1 MKFVKNIDMK
11 TRITILILSFS
22 LAVISQNLPGYLPS
36 NGLVL
41 WMPFTGN
48 SNDLSGNNN
57 NGTVNG
63 AVLTNDRFNSSN
75 SAYNFNGSGNY
86 ILVNN
91 CINMDNN
98 YLTASLW
105 FKSTSTQFQ
114 QLLYKVNFGNSQK
127 EEYSICTNFG
137 QSGVINASIK
147 NGNNCNVG
155 GAGWMMNNVNAIYTD
170 GNWHHLVFTY
180 NGTNSRVYI
189 DGAQISN
196 TVFPTSVIDNCPGGK
211 FIIGVNYAGGIG
223 FNGQIDDIG
232 IWNRALTQQEI
243 TSLYQ
248 GCTGS
253 VTASIT
259 PQGNTTFC
267 AGNSVVLNATSGSG
281 YTYQWSLNGNVI
293 NGATLS
299 TISATQQGNYMVN
312 IVAGGCTYPSNS
324 INVNVNALPNV
335 SINGL
340 PNFINYFASPVQV
353 IALPNGG
360 ISSGLGYSN
369 GVFTPSIAGLGFKK
383 IQYQYTDNN
392 GCTGS
397 ASLSTIVY
405 DTLCA
410 NPLGFIK
417 SASNKIDL
425 FPNPVQ
431 ETITIKGNVPP
442 HSSLEIFDTN
452 GNLVFQELLSS
463 ENEQISIRQLKR
475 ALYHYRIINAGKI
488 LKSASIIKE

>member
-1 MKFVKNIDMK
+1 MKIYKETMK
-11 TRITILILSFS
+11 ICLLSILIFTSS
-22 LAVISQNLPGYLPS
+22 SIYSQGIPGYVPTT
-36 NGLVL
+36 NLVGYY
-41 WMPFTGN
+41 PFNGN
-48 SNDLSGNNN
+48 SNDVTAFNNHGIVFGATLTSDRFNTQNSAFDFNGTNNYIEIPSASQINLTAPFTISVWFRSSLWSFNAPINEHAIISKVVDGFWGGGGFEFYTNGSSGINFGATISGNNINLVKTGYSIN
-57 NGTVNG
+57 NWYHC
-63 AVLTNDRFNSSN
+63 LTT
-75 SAYNFNGSGNY
+75 FNGSK
-86 ILVNN
+86 LKMF
-91 CINMDNN
+91 INGIAVD
-98 YLTASLW
+98 S
-105 FKSTSTQFQ
+105 S
-114 QLLYKVNFGNSQK
+114 
-127 EEYSICTNFG
+127 
-137 QSGVINASIK
+137 NASNSISI
-147 NGNNCNVG
+147 NNLPIRIG
-155 GAGWMMNNVNAIYTD
+155 RRAGAGN
-170 GNWHHLVFTY
+170 F
-180 NGTNSRVYI
+180 
-189 DGAQISN
+189 
-196 TVFPTSVIDNCPGGK
+196 NCW
-211 FIIGVNYAGGIG
+211 
-223 FNGQIDDIG
+223 FNGKIDDIG

-335 SINGL
+335 SINSL

-392 GCTGS
+392 GCAGS

>member
-1 MKFVKNIDMK
+1 MKKLKLI
-11 TRITILILSFS
+11 ILAFFGVTTQIIAQQIPSY
-22 LAVISQNLPGYLPS
+22 VPS
-36 NGLVL
+36 NELIG
-41 WMPFTGN
+41 WWPFNGN
-48 SNDLSGNNN
+48 ANDGSINAN
-57 NGTVNG
+57 NGINNG
-63 AVLTNDRFNSSN
+63 AILTSDRNGNPN
-75 SAYNFNGSGNY
+75 SAYTFNG
-86 ILVNN
+86 VNSTIN
-91 CINMDNN
+91 CANPSIPQNN
-98 YLTASLW
+98 S
-105 FKSTSTQFQ
+105 F
-114 QLLYKVNFGNSQK
+114 
-127 EEYSICTNFG
+127 SISFWIKPTTI
-137 QSGVINASIK
+137 SGVQEFFCQNYWPSAFYVGMN
-147 NGNNCNVG
+147 NGNMRCGDSWQNTNVMINS
-155 GAGWMMNNVNAIYTD
+155 AQWQHIIIIRNYNNNVQIYKNSLLQSTL
-170 GNWHHLVFTY
+170 GNDIIIGGSPSNPLVFGKQYGGNAEYY
-180 NGTNSRVYI
+180 NGVL
-189 DGAQISN
+189 
-196 TVFPTSVIDNCPGGK
+196 
-211 FIIGVNYAGGIG
+211 
-223 FNGQIDDIG
+223 DDIG

-392 GCTGS
+392 GCAGS

-431 ETITIKGNVPP
+431 ETITIKGYVPP

>member
-1 MKFVKNIDMK
+1 MKIYKETMK
-11 TRITILILSFS
+11 ICFLSILIFTSS
-22 LAVISQNLPGYLPS
+22 TIYSQGIPVYVPTTGLIGWWPF
-36 NGLVL
+36 NG
-41 WMPFTGN
+41 
-48 SNDLSGNNN
+48 SANDLSQSLNHGN
-57 NGTVNG
+57 VFG
-63 AVLTNDRFNSSN
+63 AQLCPDRFSQPN
-75 SAYNFNGSGNY
+75 SAYSFNGTNSYIQMLNSGPLNSNNRSISFWIKTNNSNIAQILGWGSQPPSGGEFNILINQICQGITIDIHNNY
-86 ILVNN
+86 IT
-91 CINMDNN
+91 
-98 YLTASLW
+98 Y
-105 FKSTSTQFQ
+105 
-114 QLLYKVNFGNSQK
+114 
-127 EEYSICTNFG
+127 
-137 QSGVINASIK
+137 
-147 NGNNCNVG
+147 
-155 GAGWMMNNVNAIYTD
+155 NAINLSD
-170 GNWHHLVFTY
+170 GNWHNVICTY
-180 NGTNSRVYI
+180 NNNISNNITGVKFYI
-189 DGAQISN
+189 DSQNITSINCQNPITVLINTLNNPIVVGKYMPGA
-196 TVFPTSVIDNCPGGK
+196 TF
-211 FIIGVNYAGGIG
+211 

-281 YTYQWSLNGNVI
+281 NTYQWSLNGNVI

-392 GCTGS
+392 GCAGS